1 MQAALPCGLLFSTS
15 SASSAVSTR
24 ITDSTGPATP
34 QSLARQVLTAL
45 RKGVSKS
52 HRRYSLAS
60 PGRRRRSAAGSS
72 ARRSAR
78 AGRRS
83 SCARRAAPPCPRPP
97 PLRCSA
103 RSAPRCANAGSA
115 FREATMQQVLEWSLR
130 ARAHPAASMIGPT
143 SPTPEPGSSLDAAS
157 TMESRRGP
165 VSPTRTSA
173 EAAMHRWPAEPNAE
187 VRMSLTTI
195 SWSQSGSATR
205 WFFAPPSASTR
216 LLIARQRCATISAT
230 REEPTKVT
238 ALMPGWSQRASTT
251 GTAPLTICST
261 PCPQRPGG
269 VSAEQGR
276 QRGEVAP
283 GESRRER
290 RA

>member
-1 MQAALPCGLLFSTS
+1 MQQDRRPDVVPRLG
-15 SASSAVSTR
+15 AV
-24 ITDSTGPATP
+24 P
-34 QSLARQVLTAL
+34 
-45 RKGVSKS
+45 
-52 HRRYSLAS
+52 
-60 PGRRRRSAAGSS
+60 
-72 ARRSAR
+72 
-78 AGRRS
+78 
-83 SCARRAAPPCPRPP
+83 AAPVEQHLRPRGLRLCDVALN
-97 PLRCSA
+97 PLHPAQMRKC
-103 RSAPRCANAGSA
+103 GSA
-115 FREATMQQVLEWSLR
+115 FREETRRWQQVGEWSLR
-130 ARAHPAASMIGPT
+130 VRAYPAASMIGPT
-143 SPTPEPGSSLDAAS
+143 SPTPEPGSSLDATS

-173 EAAMHRWPAEPNAE
+173 EAAMHLWPAEPNAE

-238 ALMPGWSQRASTT
+238 ALIPGWSQRASTT

-261 PCPQRPGG
+261 PCPQWPGG
-269 VSAEQGR
+269 VSASQGG

-283 GESRRER
+283 GESRRAR
-290 RA
+290 PA